1 MNPPLLP
8 TIDVS
13 TLQPVCRVRVLY
25 ADTDKFGIVYHA
37 SYLRYL
43 ELARVELI
51 RASGLPYTELEA
63 VGLGLPL
70 TEMAVQY
77 RAPALY
83 DDQMTIKI
91 GVSLLTRVRMF
102 FDYEVVVA
110 PGDRAGLDEERV
122 LLHAQTRHAC
132 VRREDGRPDRL
143 PVAVY
148 ERLRSCY
155 KPAGLAG
162 SNGSSTRS

>member
-1 MNPPLLP
+1 MTPLLP
-8 TIDVS
+8 ALDTS
-13 TLQPVCRVRVLY
+13 SLQPACRVRVLY

-37 SYLRYL
+37 NYLRYL
-43 ELARVELI
+43 ELARVEFI
-51 RASGLPYTELEA
+51 RAAGLPYTELEA

-70 TEMAVQY
+70 TDMAAQY

-91 GVSLLTRVRMF
+91 GISVLTRVRIF
-102 FDYEVVVA
+102 FDYQVVVA
-110 PGDRAGLDEERV
+110 AGDRAGLDEELT
-122 LLHAQTRHAC
+122 LLFAQTRHAC

-155 KPAGLAG
+155 KPAGQAG